1 MYKQNLSL
9 ASIIL
14 KNNDKYIFDI
24 LGIDFYLNPISG
36 LRHYYK
42 FILNNANKIHGDI
55 FEFGCFNGKSLLAQA
70 IILKKIKS
78 KKIVYGFDNF
88 KGFPGY
94 NKFDDFKFLKGSKK
108 IYQKHLINK
117 KIREFVIGKKINKK
131 NISQSLDFSNQSK
144 KILLKKIKKLKL
156 DNIKL
161 IEGNFA
167 DTIPKFFKN
176 YKNRIMCANID
187 SDLFE
192 SYEISLP
199 YVYKYLSKGG
209 YIHLDE
215 YYSLKFPGAKIAC
228 DNFLK
233 KNNIKLR
240 KNKTYNWEFERYYIK
255 K

>member
-1 MYKQNLSL
+1 MHKQSLSL

-94 NKFDDFKFLKGSKK
+94 HNFDDFKFLKGSKK

-117 KIREFVIGKKINKK
+117 KIREFVIGKKI
-131 NISQSLDFSNQSK
+131 K
-144 KILLKKIKKLKL
+144 KIFL
-156 DNIKL
+156 NPL
-161 IEGNFA
+161 IFQINQK
-167 DTIPKFFKN
+167 KFF
-176 YKNRIMCANID
+176 
-187 SDLFE
+187 
-192 SYEISLP
+192 
-199 YVYKYLSKGG
+199 
-209 YIHLDE
+209 
-215 YYSLKFPGAKIAC
+215 
-228 DNFLK
+228 
-233 KNNIKLR
+233 
-240 KNKTYNWEFERYYIK
+240 
-255 K
+255 